1 MQAVPLNRAAV
12 PQLRALRMEPFL
24 RLSSIHSP
32 AFDERAKAVT
42 YVYPATYVASR
53 LMLSGHGPLAVSLR
67 DAMAKDVSISYL
79 GDRALMAVNVD
90 TTSGDKQALEPRHV
104 APGLDV
110 ALIELFI
117 RGIADS
123 FDRAERYVNAMG
135 KLVFCSPELLLNA
148 TKGGLTFRVRTD
160 TPKVDAALIDAL
172 DVAMSKT
179 NAMVLSLRVTRVD
192 SNNGKSETLYAPQVV
207 SRAQP
212 LRPLAVLALSRFLQS
227 TQDTPA
233 ISMR

>member
-1 MQAVPLNRAAV
+1 MARDGKSRGVVVGEGERISVMINEEDHLRVQVMQ
-12 PQLRALRMEPFL
+12 
-24 RLSSIHSP
+24 
-32 AFDERAKAVT
+32 
-42 YVYPATYVASR
+42 
-53 LMLSGHGPLAVSLR
+53 SGLSLR
-67 DAMAKDVSISYL
+67 EAW
-79 GDRALMAVNVD
+79 
-90 TTSGDKQALEPRHV
+90 
-104 APGLDV
+104 
-110 ALIELFI
+110 
-117 RGIADS
+117 
-123 FDRAERYVNAMG
+123 
-135 KLVFCSPELLLNA
+135 
-148 TKGGLTFRVRTD
+148 
-160 TPKVDAALIDAL
+160 ALIDAL